1 MDSALTAKSLY
12 QRYIEPTKKER
23 NKYIGVE
30 IEMPII
36 NLDKQAVDFDKVHA
50 VTLSFINH
58 FDFHPVGK
66 DDDGNIYSAA
76 SSKNGDLLS
85 YDCSYNNLELSFGRE
100 TSLFAISD
108 RFKEYYYFLQSEFG
122 KYNYTLTGMGVNP
135 YRIYNKNVPIPN
147 GRYRML
153 YHHLHS
159 CKNYDLPM
167 FFHSYPEYGTFSRA
181 SQVQLDV
188 AYDKLPIT
196 LNAFSK
202 LEPLKAI
209 LFSNSV
215 LLDEHEEALL
225 EPLYDGIRRRTNPAR
240 DMLSLRAQELPLED
254 IIRRYGEI

>member
-1 MDSALTAKSLY
+1 MLRLT
-12 QRYIEPTKKER
+12 
-23 NKYIGVE
+23 N
-30 IEMPII
+30 M
-36 NLDKQAVDFDKVHA
+36 
-50 VTLSFINH
+50 LSC
-58 FDFHPVGK
+58 
-66 DDDGNIYSAA
+66 
-76 SSKNGDLLS
+76 KNGDLLS